1 MRELMELYGDRIA
14 GAISGWDRVRFRG
27 TVRWLASLGG
37 IGSYMASHGILLKDF
52 GDWAGTITE
61 AIRSACAA
69 RAGSLGIPLRYLDRA
84 GIDKEALA
92 RRIAEERGI
101 DTGDIC
107 MFSVVEPCI
116 APLIKGNRATRQLEL
131 HMAQRKCIF
140 IYPYWNDPVV
150 GFGHTRLQTWLP
162 LSATICLN
170 GRHWLER
177 QLLAEPVPHV
187 KDGNGFPFIAD
198 LPRAQQL
205 LDEQLR
211 TNWPL
216 LLDGLRPQ
224 TWQKMRK
231 GVSDLHRRA
240 QVSDA
245 CNKRYA
251 QHLATALDRETLQ
264 QTAASI
270 CAPVRKQRRTYR
282 APNPWAAEDGKM
294 IEFIARGENQI
305 NGFRNRDLRR
315 WLYPS
320 SPAST
325 DKQQQRRDAGRV
337 TRKLRLLRA
346 HGLIGKV
353 PRTTR
358 YMLTARGRKITSA
371 ILAASAATTEQLMDH
386 AA

>member
-69 RAGSLGIPLRYLDRA
+69 RAESLGIPLRYLDRA

-131 HMAQRKCIF
+131 HMAQ
-140 IYPYWNDPVV
+140 
-150 GFGHTRLQTWLP
+150 
-162 LSATICLN
+162 
-170 GRHWLER
+170 
-177 QLLAEPVPHV
+177 
-187 KDGNGFPFIAD
+187 
-198 LPRAQQL
+198 
-205 LDEQLR
+205 
-211 TNWPL
+211 
-216 LLDGLRPQ
+216 
-224 TWQKMRK
+224 RK

-371 ILAASAATTEQLMDH
+371 ILAASAATTKQLMDH